1 MNDNQSAAS
10 LNWTRQAPSD
20 LLEENR
26 PVVEG
31 IERMVKER
39 QREDLVALMKRWNPV
54 DVVQLLIHLRL
65 KRARKLFQ
73 WLPSD
78 PAAKIVAELK
88 PDYRAA
94 LMEEATLA
102 RYAELLNAQDP
113 ETVAKHLDAVPDEMV
128 AAVLPRLKA
137 VEEIRSHRAYRED
150 SAGSVMTRRFVAVPA
165 DWSVD
170 QAIAEIRRRADVVK
184 KLYAVYVVDD
194 DQRLQ
199 GFVKLPNLLVL
210 PKDARIGDHMK
221 TE

>member
-1 MNDNQSAAS
+1 M
-10 LNWTRQAPSD
+10 
-20 LLEENR
+20 
-26 PVVEG
+26 
-31 IERMVKER
+31 
-39 QREDLVALMKRWNPV
+39 ALMKRWNPV

-113 ETVAKHLDAVPDEMV
+113 ETAAKQLEAMPEEVVD
-128 AAVLPRLKA
+128 AVLPRLKA

-170 QAIAEIRRRADVVK
+170 PALATGVFITTGNDLMGVLIFFLRVSN
-184 KLYAVYVVDD
+184 VY
-194 DQRLQ
+194 
-199 GFVKLPNLLVL
+199 F
-210 PKDARIGDHMK
+210 A
-221 TE
+221 